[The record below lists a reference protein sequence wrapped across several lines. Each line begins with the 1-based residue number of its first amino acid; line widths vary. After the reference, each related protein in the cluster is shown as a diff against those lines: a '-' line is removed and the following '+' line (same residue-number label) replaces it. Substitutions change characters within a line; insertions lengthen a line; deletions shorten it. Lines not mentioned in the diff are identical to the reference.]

1 MVDDPRLEGALAF
14 ARRGWPVF
22 PVSQDKL
29 PAVKKWEQK
38 ATTDETQIRKWFE
51 SVALGGCNFGF
62 PPGRAGIVVIDT
74 DRGKVRKG
82 ETVDGEDSLREYLL
96 DSAEGI
102 PRTFQVRTPSGG
114 IHRYY
119 AASDLKSRNGLFP
132 AVDVK
137 TNGGYVVIPG
147 SQTEKGNYVIEDSAE
162 PAPAPVWLAAA
173 LKRKTPGTDSTAT
186 ATVTYNAKITPDS
199 AEKVARAEQ
208 IIADWPEVEE
218 GERNNQLFMLMR
230 ELCKAGISKDLAAEL
245 YASEALEKIGL
256 DPAEPEVRATMN
268 SAYQAG
274 DFGVESKEA
283 RDQAVLLLDP
293 LPDLPEEPL
302 AKFSDQG
309 GTDWAKLAAVEVPPR
324 RWFIQDWLAADEG
337 YTVLFSGRG
346 GTGKSG
352 LALDLMHSLAT
363 GEPFVGQPVL
373 RRGRT
378 MVVSCEDSEE
388 ELARRIHRRS
398 RLDQRPVPP
407 GVARVWCRLGHDNIL
422 CAPDRRGLL
431 QEEPF
436 MAELRARGREHFGTE
451 GGVLILDTLADMYAG
466 NENDRSQVSQFVKYH
481 LNKLGAELGVT
492 IVVLAHPSKLPSAT
506 GQGFS
511 GSTAWEGA
519 FRCRWELNYVKAD
532 RVDGLVELVLAKSNV
547 ARPGQKIVLDNSGGV
562 FTVVD
567 SAEVDETVRGAVVA
581 LIDEAYRADNPFTRR
596 NGGGGRPIE
605 SARVLD
611 PVSGEPVDEKT
622 IRSLV
627 DELVAE
633 GVVEVFRD
641 KNRRGLKLA

>member
-1 MVDDPRLEGALAF
+1 MAEDPRLEGALAF

-22 PVSQDKL
+22 PVSQGKL

-38 ATTDETQIRKWFE
+38 ATTDEARIREWFG

-62 PPGRAGIVVIDT
+62 PPGRAGMVVIDT

-82 ETVDGEDSLREYLL
+82 VTVDGEDSLREYLL
-96 DSAEGI
+96 DSAESI
-102 PRTFQVRTPSGG
+102 PRTFRVRTPSGG

-119 AASDLKSRNGLFP
+119 AASGLKSRNGLLP

-137 TNGGYVVIPG
+137 TNGGYVIIPG

-162 PAPAPVWLAAA
+162 VAPAPAWLAAA
-173 LKRKTPGTDSTAT
+173 LKRKTPGADSPA
-186 ATVTYNAKITPDS
+186 AVTYNAKITPDS

-208 IIADWPEVEE
+208 IIADWPEAEE

-230 ELCKAGISKDLAAEL
+230 ELCKAGISKELAAEL
-245 YASEALEKIGL
+245 YASEALGKIGL
-256 DPAEPEVRATMN
+256 DPAEHEVRATMD
-268 SAYQAG
+268 SAYRAG
-274 DFGVESKEA
+274 DFGAESKEA

-293 LPDLPEEPL
+293 LPDPPEEPR
-302 AKFSDQG
+302 AKFSDRG
-309 GTDWAKLAAVEVPPR
+309 GADWAELAAAEVPPR

-346 GTGKSG
+346 GTGKSC
-352 LALDLMHSLAT
+352 LALDLMRSLAT
-363 GEPFVGQPVL
+363 GEPFVGKEVL
-373 RRGRT
+373 RRGRSLY
-378 MVVSCEDSEE
+378 VSCEDSEE
-388 ELARRIHRRS
+388 EIARRIQRRS
-398 RLDQRPVPP
+398 RLATGQVQP
-407 GVARVWCRLGHDNIL
+407 GVARVWSRLGHDNIL
-422 CAPDRRGLL
+422 CAPNRAGLL
-431 QEEPF
+431 REAPF

-451 GGVLILDTLADMYAG
+451 GGVLILDTLADIYAG
-466 NENDRSQVSQFVKYH
+466 NENERSQVSQFVKYH

-492 IVVLAHPSKLPSAT
+492 IVVLAHPSKAPSAT

-532 RVDGLVELVLAKSNV
+532 RVDGPVELVLAKSNV
-547 ARPGQKIVLDNSGGV
+547 ARPGQKVVLDNAGGL
-562 FTVVD
+562 FAVVD
-567 SAEVDETVRGAVVA
+567 SAEADETVRGAVAA
-581 LIDEAYRADNPFTRR
+581 LIDEAYRAGNPFTRR

-605 SARVLD
+605 SARVPD

-633 GVVEVFRD
+633 GVVVRFRD

>member
-1 MVDDPRLEGALAF
+1 MAEDPRLEGALAF

-22 PVSQDKL
+22 PVGQNKL

-38 ATTDETQIRKWFE
+38 ATTDEARIRDWFE

-62 PPGRAGIVVIDT
+62 PPGRAGIVVVDT

-82 ETVDGEDSLREYLL
+82 VTVDGEDSLREYLL
-96 DSAEGI
+96 DSAEGL
-102 PRTFQVRTPSGG
+102 PGTFRVRTPSGG
-114 IHRYY
+114 AHRYY
-119 AASDLKSRNGLFP
+119 AASGLKSRNGLFP

-137 TNGGYVVIPG
+137 AGGGYVIIPG
-147 SQTEKGNYVIEDSAE
+147 SRTEKGSYVIEDPAE
-162 PAPAPVWLAAA
+162 PAPAPAWLAAA
-173 LKRKTPGTDSTAT
+173 LERRTPGADSPA
-186 ATVTYNAKITPDS
+186 AVTYNARITPDS

-208 IIADWPEVEE
+208 IIADWPKVEE

-230 ELCKAGISKDLAAEL
+230 ELCKAGISRGLAAEL
-245 YASEALEKIGL
+245 YASEALGKIGL
-256 DPAEPEVRATMN
+256 DPAEREVRATMD
-268 SAYQAG
+268 SAYRAG
-274 DFGVESKEA
+274 GFGAESKEA

-293 LPDLPEEPL
+293 LPDPPEEPR
-302 AKFSDQG
+302 AKFSDRG
-309 GTDWAKLAAVEVPPR
+309 GADWAELAAAEVPPR

-346 GTGKSG
+346 GTGKSC

-363 GEPFVGQPVL
+363 GEPFAGQAVL

-378 MVVSCEDSEE
+378 MLVSCEDSEE

-422 CAPDRRGLL
+422 CAPDRRGILR
-431 QEEPF
+431 EAPF

-466 NENDRSQVSQFVKYH
+466 NENDRSQVSQFVKHH
-481 LNKLGAELGVT
+481 LNKLGAELGVA

-547 ARPGQKIVLDNSGGV
+547 ARPGRRIVLDNSGGV

-567 SAEVDETVRGAVVA
+567 SAAADETVRGAVAA
-581 LIDEAYRADNPFTRR
+581 LIDEAYRAGNPFTRR

-622 IRSLV
+622 IRRLV

-633 GVVEVFRD
+633 GAVVRFRD